1 MATSI
6 GISNLSLGEKLYAKL
21 AQAKSEPRL
30 KEKQDESLV
39 PPIKMVGH
47 NDFIVTLSVDPKA
60 ISSLVSQ
67 QEDKVDLK
75 SASNFRDFLKNF
87 QTSLS

>member
-1 MATSI
+1 M
-6 GISNLSLGEKLYAKL
+6 NHLCHLS
-21 AQAKSEPRL
+21 
-30 KEKQDESLV
+30 
-39 PPIKMVGH
+39 KMVGH

-75 SASNFRDFLKNF
+75 AQVIFVI
-87 QTSLS
+87 